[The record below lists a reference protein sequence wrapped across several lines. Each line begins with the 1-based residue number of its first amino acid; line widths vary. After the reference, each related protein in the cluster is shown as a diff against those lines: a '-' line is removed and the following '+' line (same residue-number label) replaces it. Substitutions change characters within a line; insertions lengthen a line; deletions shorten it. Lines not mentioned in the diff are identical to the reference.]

1 MQSSRLLV
9 IGAGPLQVP
18 AIEAG
23 KRMGLEILATD
34 MDPEAPGAALAD
46 CFFPIST
53 IDLESTVRMAMEN
66 RVDAV
71 MTMATDFPMRTVAA
85 VVKNLGLA
93 GVSPDTADVAT
104 NKYLMRRRFA
114 ERGVPSARFALVAS
128 AEEALTRAREIDLP
142 VVLKPTDRSGSA
154 GVSLCQHE
162 EEISPAFTSAR
173 KESRAEEVLVEEF
186 IEGDEISVETMSCDG
201 HHRVVA
207 ITDKLKT
214 PLPWFVE
221 MGHCVPADFDTATT
235 QHIHDVARDA
245 AEALGVTSGPTH
257 TEMKV
262 HRGCATVIEL
272 GARLGGDRIASHLV
286 PLATGVDLV
295 EASVRVALGTA
306 PDLEETAH
314 RAAAIRYLTA
324 SPGCV
329 AEVRG
334 VESARALPGVECLD
348 VEVKTGD
355 LVRLIR
361 SSNDRPGWVIAVG
374 DSSPE
379 AIQRAEAARD
389 AISIVTVAEPRAEG
403 DRVD

>member
-1 MQSSRLLV
+1 
-9 IGAGPLQVP
+9 
-18 AIEAG
+18 
-23 KRMGLEILATD
+23 MGLKVFATD
-34 MDPEAPGAALAD
+34 MNPEAPGAALAD

-71 MTMATDFPMRTVAA
+71 MTMGTDFPMRTVAA
-85 VVKNLGLA
+85 VVESLGLA

-104 NKYLMRRRFA
+104 NKHLMRQRFA

-128 AEEALTRAREIDLP
+128 AEEALTRAREIGLP

-154 GVSLCQHE
+154 GVSLCRHE
-162 EEISPAFTSAR
+162 EGIAPAFGSAR
-173 KESRAEEVLVEEF
+173 EQSRVGQVLAEEF
-186 IEGDEISVETMSCDG
+186 IEGHEISVETMSCDG

-207 ITDKLKT
+207 ITDKLTT

-221 MGHCVPADFDTATT
+221 MGHCVPADFDAATT
-235 QHIHDVARDA
+235 EHIREVARDA

-262 HRGCATVIEL
+262 DCGRATVIEL
-272 GARLGGDRIASHLV
+272 GARLGGDRITSHLV

-306 PDLEETAH
+306 PDLEETTH

-324 SPGCV
+324 SPGRV
-329 AEVRG
+329 AEVGG
-334 VESARALPGVECLD
+334 VESARALPGVECLA
-348 VEVKTGD
+348 VEVGIGD
-355 LVRLIR
+355 LVHPVR

-374 DSSPE
+374 DSPPE

-403 DRVD
+403 DRVG